1 MCRACP
7 PSPIVHRLHP
17 QDQSPPAGPP
27 PGTAARGGRSSLGNG
42 SIWTLLPISLPHRH
56 RLLLACAGVRAPG
69 TACKGDR
76 SVRACGWL
84 APLAPCPPVR
94 CLRLSDIRW
103 VSSLIHRWTPG
114 CVYSAAA
121 REPRVRASET
131 PCSAWVAAP
140 PGARVRP
147 SAGFPIS
154 RQAAVHIPGFL
165 AHASNPPPTENGPEV
180 WSPRVWRADFGC
192 ARVSDC
198 TRRRPDPRV
207 SWVVAAC
214 TGTWGWLGREFGGT
228 SGLPCTAAAQMRS
241 PAGAPGRF
249 RRAGRRACSGLRSGL
264 PPFPLRWCHRAL
276 CTVRAGVDAGKL
288 LDPSCAHILIRLT
301 GILSSWRSSCSAC
314 WSLLSYVV
322 YTFSP
327 GCFVGFTAVLS
338 SMWSNLSTS
347 DYVACAF
354 RNTFLLFLFWNFP
367 EACYVSSHVIPIYV
381 GSVFFPFRLSFCWSD
396 FNF

>member
-1 MCRACP
+1 MSR
-7 PSPIVHRLHP
+7 
-17 QDQSPPAGPP
+17 
-27 PGTAARGGRSSLGNG
+27 
-42 SIWTLLPISLPHRH
+42 
-56 RLLLACAGVRAPG
+56 VRAPG

-114 CVYSAAA
+114 CVYSDTDCQ
-121 REPRVRASET
+121 PCVRASET

-140 PGARVRP
+140 PAARMRP

-180 WSPRVWRADFGC
+180 WSPRGWRVDFGC

-207 SWVVAAC
+207 SWVGAAC
-214 TGTWGWLGREFGGT
+214 TGTWGCWVVSLEEPPGCPALQRRRCAVPPGLQAAFGVRGVLQPALRPALWPALRPAT
-228 SGLPCTAAAQMRS
+228 FS
-241 PAGAPGRF
+241 PV
-249 RRAGRRACSGLRSGL
+249 
-264 PPFPLRWCHRAL
+264 H
-276 CTVRAGVDAGKL
+276 VRAGVDAGKL

-314 WSLLSYVV
+314 WSRLSYVV

-338 SMWSNLSTS
+338 SMWSSLSTS

-381 GSVFFPFRLSFCWSD
+381 GSVFLPFRLSFCWSD